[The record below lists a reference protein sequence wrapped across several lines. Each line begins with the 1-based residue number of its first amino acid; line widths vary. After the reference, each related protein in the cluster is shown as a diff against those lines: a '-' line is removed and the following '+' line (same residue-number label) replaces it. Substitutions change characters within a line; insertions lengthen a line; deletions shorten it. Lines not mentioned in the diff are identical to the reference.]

1 MSAKTFKPCAYEWP
15 TLGLLA
21 LVYICFALILINA
34 GQFGLLISIALLTP
48 LVTLHSS
55 LQHELIHT
63 IEQRHPMLAQI
74 LVFPAVGLFIPYLRF
89 RDQHLAHHR
98 NENLTDPIDDPESFY
113 LAPEIWREL
122 PAWKQM
128 VLRFN
133 NTLIGRILI
142 GPIVG
147 QLTFMAGDWCLWR
160 KKGDRAALIAW
171 AVHIP
176 AVALV
181 VWYVGLSSLPFWAY
195 FIAAYLGLSI
205 LKIRTYLEHRA
216 EKQANGRS
224 VIIEDRGILAFL
236 FLNNNYHAAHHAH
249 PSVRWY
255 HLPRLFTM
263 NRKKFLGQNR
273 GYYFRNYKEILQTYL
288 FHAKEPVEHP
298 LWSLGNRKAPLE

>member
-1 MSAKTFKPCAYEWP
+1 MSAKAFKPCAYEWP

-21 LVYICFALILINA
+21 LVYIGFALVLLNA
-34 GQFGLLISIALLTP
+34 DQISILFSIILLTP
-48 LVTLHSS
+48 LITLHSS

-63 IEQRHPMLAQI
+63 IEQRRPWLAQT

-89 RDQHLAHHR
+89 RDQHLAHHQ

-113 LAPEIWREL
+113 LATEIWRDL
-122 PAWKQM
+122 PAWKQSI
-128 VLRFN
+128 LQFN
-133 NTLIGRILI
+133 NTLFGRILI
-142 GPIVG
+142 GPLVG
-147 QLTFMAGDWCLWR
+147 FLTFTASDLCLWR
-160 KKGDRAALIAW
+160 KKRDMSVLIAW

-181 VWYVGLSSLPFWAY
+181 VWYVSLSALPFWAY
-195 FIAAYLGLSI
+195 FIAAYLGLSV

-216 EKQANGRS
+216 EEQANGRS

-236 FLNNNYHAAHHAH
+236 FLNNNFHAAHHAH

-255 HLPRLFTM
+255 HLPKLFAM

-273 GYYFRNYKEILQTYL
+273 GYYFRNYREILRAYL

-298 LWSLGNRKAPLE
+298 LWTLGNRKAPME